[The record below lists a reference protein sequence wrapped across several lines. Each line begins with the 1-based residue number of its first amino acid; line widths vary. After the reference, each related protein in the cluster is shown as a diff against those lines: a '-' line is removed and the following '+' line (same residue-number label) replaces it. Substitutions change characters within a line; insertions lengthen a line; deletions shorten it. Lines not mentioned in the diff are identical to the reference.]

1 MILSATMMLRHLGLD
16 SHADR
21 ISKATYD
28 VLAEGQA
35 TTQDIGGSATTT
47 EFTDAILKNKF
58 PKFTMHR
65 TYKNTLE
72 LDIQLK
78 RSQFKTPIEVVK
90 KNFKNLQKLV
100 EKHNNQ
106 LSKSLKT
113 LESKKTK
120 DSQLQALRKIIQ
132 QQETFHKKLAFRV
145 KQHNEFISR
154 LQCRFEKLKQLKLMN
169 EAIASVD
176 SKDEMPPRLISQINK
191 FYKEEIN
198 LVIIDYLLKTSQKN
212 ISTKAL
218 DKNPGAQLAK
228 ELNVEKLVDYDVI
241 LQGLTIYNEIKLNKN
256 LKILID
262 WCSENRKSLKLIKE
276 HSKLNVNL
284 EFETHFQEFIEKI
297 KANELYDALEIANKH
312 LISYMNDSDEGDNT
326 TSDANGNGT
335 GTEASSESDD
345 YSFNKITSGA
355 ALLWWNAFKENAI
368 LRQNENQALLC
379 SPMGFY
385 DSKTREMDKVKAN
398 VKPYEDLLN
407 DMKWTKLA
415 DFFLYNFNSLYGID
429 QELPILTLLN
439 IGGSALKTRSC
450 IHRGQE
456 SNQNGKVD
464 GASSVSASAGVI
476 GHNEVIASTI
486 SSNVASSTTQY
497 KNSSSFQN
505 DGDVNFDEV
514 LKQSNNNSIFS
525 NECPICSI
533 DLSELTSNLPF
544 SHQVKS
550 NIYDDPVLLPNGN
563 IYEYDKLLKLS
574 ETLGKSNHHHHGHGS
589 GSGSADSAGDGDGQS
604 SPDSTGSSSSEV
616 NIFDRPAGSDAVDFE
631 SMEPN
636 LLDEYKIRDPLTE
649 EEFERKE
656 LVLVF
661 PP

>member
-1 MILSATMMLRHLGLD
+1 
-16 SHADR
+16 
-21 ISKATYD
+21 
-28 VLAEGQA
+28 
-35 TTQDIGGSATTT
+35 
-47 EFTDAILKNKF
+47 
-58 PKFTMHR
+58 MHR
-65 TYKNTLE
+65 TYKNSLE
-72 LDIQLK
+72 LEIQLK

-113 LESKKTK
+113 LESKKTT
-120 DSQLQALRKIIQ
+120 DSQLQALKKIIQ

-169 EAIASVD
+169 EAIASID
-176 SKDEMPPRLISQINK
+176 SKDEMPTRLISQINK

-198 LVIIDYLLKTSQKN
+198 LVIVDYLLKTSQKS

-228 ELNVEKLVDYDVI
+228 DLNAEKLVDYDVI

-312 LISYMNDSDEGDNT
+312 LIGYMNDSDEGDST
-326 TSDANGNGT
+326 TNDGN
-335 GTEASSESDD
+335 GTEASSESDE

-355 ALLWWNAFKENAI
+355 ALLWWNAFKENTI
-368 LRQNENQALLC
+368 LRQTENQDLLC

-385 DSKTREMDKVKAN
+385 DSRTREMDKVKAN

-429 QELPILTLLN
+429 QELPILTLLD

-456 SNQNGKVD
+456 SNQNGEGD
-464 GASSVSASAGVI
+464 NASGS
-476 GHNEVIASTI
+476 NEAI
-486 SSNVASSTTQY
+486 SSAISYNVASSTKQS
-497 KNSSSFQN
+497 KSSEN

-533 DLSELTSNLPF
+533 DLSELTSKLPF

-574 ETLGKSNHHHHGHGS
+574 ETLGKSNHHHQNGD
-589 GSGSADSAGDGDGQS
+589 GSGSADSSGDGPS
-604 SPDSTGSSSSEV
+604 SSDSAGSSSSEV
-616 NIFDRPAGSDAVDFE
+616 NIFDRADGSEAIDFDT
-631 SMEPN
+631 MEPN
-636 LLDEYKIRDPLTE
+636 LLDEYKIRDPLTG